1 MAQDSL
7 DRRQTLFN
15 LADLFKLILG
25 SISIDSL
32 GERRKRKEKGRGR
45 GTSKTPSNL
54 VIERE
59 IVSRRRENSFAFSAN
74 DLRRPSLI
82 LS

>member
-1 MAQDSL
+1 
-7 DRRQTLFN
+7 LF
-15 LADLFKLILG
+15 L
-25 SISIDSL
+25 
-32 GERRKRKEKGRGR
+32 ERGEKGEGGREERGD
-45 GTSKTPSNL
+45 TSKAPSNL

-82 LS
+82 LPSASDTD